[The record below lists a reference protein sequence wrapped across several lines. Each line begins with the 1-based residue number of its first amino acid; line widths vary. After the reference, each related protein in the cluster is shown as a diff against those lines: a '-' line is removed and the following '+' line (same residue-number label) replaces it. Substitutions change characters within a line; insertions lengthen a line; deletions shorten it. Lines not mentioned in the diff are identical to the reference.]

1 MFLLIPSVPPA
12 VQAGISPF
20 FIPLLF
26 WNSQHPKIDFKL
38 QQNIFYWSTC
48 SQSGCCFYFFYV
60 GGSRL
65 CQHFHDPFTSFKSW
79 ELCYQTSTPRF
90 LVMGDTTSSGFYPY
104 NNSLRNVDYNQG
116 NGEVEASQN
125 SFLISSQN
133 GCLSPKR
140 LLPSTLSI

>member
-1 MFLLIPSVPPA
+1 MCHQLSRLEYPHFLYHYYFGILSTLRLILNFSKIYFTGAPA
-12 VQAGISPF
+12 VRVDAVSI
-20 FIPLLF
+20 
-26 WNSQHPKIDFKL
+26 
-38 QQNIFYWSTC
+38 
-48 SQSGCCFYFFYV
+48 FFYV